1 MYLNIFCKL
10 LFLSKQSAVCRRMTV
25 HAEATLSA
33 GTTIGTC
40 ANVFRSDTVV
50 AVATIIG
57 LTRRKSATSS
67 VLNIWVGETFQN
79 HMRTKFLL

>member
-1 MYLNIFCKL
+1 
-10 LFLSKQSAVCRRMTV
+10 MTV
-25 HAEATLSA
+25 HVEATLSA

-40 ANVFRSDTVV
+40 ANAFHSDMVV

-67 VLNIWVGETFQN
+67 VLNIWVGDTFRT
-79 HMRTKFLL
+79 HMRTKF